1 MLLPTTLKSA
11 ATERQLGRSHKAAM
25 GARKRRNFFMIGE
38 RFVATIYMLAAA
50 ESLAKERHSAM
61 RISVFSQFHF
71 RITPKKTSYLIEATH
86 SQNELFA
93 DSIDL
98 SSLSVALRSRPQDK
112 S

>member
-1 MLLPTTLKSA
+1 
-11 ATERQLGRSHKAAM
+11 
-25 GARKRRNFFMIGE
+25 
-38 RFVATIYMLAAA
+38 MLAVAG
-50 ESLAKERHSAM
+50 SLAKERNSAM

-71 RITPKKTSYLIEATH
+71 RITLKKTSYLIEVTR
-86 SQNELFA
+86 SRNELFA

>member
-1 MLLPTTLKSA
+1 
-11 ATERQLGRSHKAAM
+11 
-25 GARKRRNFFMIGE
+25 
-38 RFVATIYMLAAA
+38 
-50 ESLAKERHSAM
+50 M

-71 RITPKKTSYLIEATH
+71 RITPKKTSYLIEATR

-112 S
+112 F